1 MKHLY
6 QQIQS
11 YKILN
16 PKENSKPI
24 FLNMIRTI
32 PWQKEFS

>member
-6 QQIQS
+6 QQILS

-24 FLNMIRTI
+24 YLNMIGTI
-32 PWQKEFS
+32 LLQKELS